1 MKSVGSFSENPKEL
15 YIRRVAMDVDLLKDC
30 GKVVT
35 FHGGQ
40 SICREGE
47 TGHSMFVLLKGSA
60 EVLINSFSDNPQSV
74 GLVEEGSF
82 FGEMSLLE
90 SKPRS
95 ASVVAVS

>member
-1 MKSVGSFSENPKEL
+1 
-15 YIRRVAMDVDLLKDC
+15 MDVDLLKDC

-35 FHGGQ
+35 FQGGQ

-74 GLVEEGSF
+74 GLVEEGSHAQH
-82 FGEMSLLE
+82 LLLRYPNRLLYWRF
-90 SKPRS
+90 PRPILQCFY
-95 ASVVAVS
+95 